1 MLHLKVTALFALLLT
16 TCVALTVGASPPAPG
31 ASGLP
36 LPTALSLQRYERQL
50 YSFLDGRQYAKLGWV
65 KDKGVRDTGPF
76 IAGAAYG
83 THPAVRIFYS
93 PEVYRW
99 LKAGRP
105 ENQPIPDGAMVVK
118 EMYTPPAARYE
129 GVTDAEVAKA
139 LSGWTVMVRDSRG
152 SRDGWFWAYYAPGEE
167 VDTNQY
173 PFSYPNAGF
182 GQYCVRCH
190 ASAESNFLFSS
201 LDNIEG
207 EPGEPIRFRVDNSW
221 LETDADDLLLPHTAL
236 AQAQDAPPVKDI
248 KPLKQPDKAFL
259 ETFPSIPPVS
269 PESVVKLPPVTLDH
283 VVAPSTP
290 PTSPE
295 HFLTS
300 DQCMSC
306 HDGQG
311 LPFGPNMFIPADET
325 HEGVNLSPYGEWN
338 WSMMGLAG
346 RDPIFYA
353 QLEGEAALF
362 PSKQGT
368 IDNLCLRCHGAMGQR
383 QWHADGN
390 AADYTLDKLLIRD
403 VADPNHKYG
412 ALSRDGI
419 SCMVCHQVVDDKKP
433 LRDIVTGRFE
443 VSGPVAGVTPIH
455 GPVSRPAKLPM
466 VASLGLEPQESLYI
480 STSRVCAGCH
490 TIYLPVFDKDGN
502 ELKQGFE
509 QATYLEWLNSSFQNE
524 LSTGTGSD
532 PQSCQDCHMTDRY
545 HSTKLAAQ
553 IANVQDQTYP
563 EVDNRRPLGEITVPL
578 RGLSGNTLPPGLDEL
593 GDETLKRHTLLG
605 INQFG
610 LEMFNQFDEVLGVR
624 KTDYM
629 TGSANGLPTAIAESD
644 RLAKHE
650 TARVEVL
657 DASLDRNELTA
668 KVRVTNLTGHRF
680 PSGVG
685 FRRAFLEFSVK
696 DARGRV
702 VWASGRTNTLG
713 VITDQT
719 GQPLATEFLEA
730 DPRTGEQLYEPHY
743 QLITRQ
749 DQVQIYE
756 ELTKNPEGAFTTS
769 FLARME
775 TLKDNRLLPK
785 GWTAEGPKGF
795 KAFYSPDPAEAE
807 EALQAT
813 HPEGNVLRDEQF
825 LDGTGSDVITY
836 RPTLPR
842 GLHGPLTVSAALYYQ
857 AIPPRYLQDRF
868 TTAQGDNT
876 RRLHYLAS
884 HLNLKGTNIES
895 WKLLTGSDSRQVAG
909 Q

>member
-1 MLHLKVTALFALLLT
+1 L
-16 TCVALTVGASPPAPG
+16 
-31 ASGLP
+31 GLQ
-36 LPTALSLQRYERQL
+36 AYERQL
-50 YSFLDGRQYAKLGWV
+50 YAFLDARQYEKLGWV

-93 PEVYRW
+93 PEVYDW

-105 ENQPIPDGAMVVK
+105 EDQLIPDGAMIIK
-118 EMYTPPAARYE
+118 EMYTPPAVRY
-129 GVTDAEVAKA
+129 GGMTDAEIDKA
-139 LSGWTVMVRDSRG
+139 VSGWTVMVRDSSG
-152 SRDGWFWAYYAPGEE
+152 SKDGWFWAYYAPGEE
-167 VDTNQY
+167 VDTNKY
-173 PFSYPNAGF
+173 PFNYPNAGF

-190 ASAESNFLFSS
+190 ASAEGSFTFSS
-201 LDNIEG
+201 LRNIEG

-221 LETDADDLLLPHTAL
+221 IDTDKDGFLLPHTAL
-236 AQAQDAPPVKDI
+236 AQAQDALPVKET
-248 KPLKQPDKAFL
+248 KPLTEPDPVFL
-259 ETFPSIPPVS
+259 ATFNSIERVA

-283 VVAPSTP
+283 VVAPATP
-290 PTSPE
+290 PTGPE

-311 LPFGPNMFIPADET
+311 APFGPNMFIPANET
-325 HEGVNLSPYGEWN
+325 HAGVNLSPYGEWN

-353 QLEGEAALF
+353 QLESEGALW
-362 PSKQGT
+362 PPLEGT
-368 IDNLCLRCHGAMGQR
+368 IENLCLTCHGAMGQR

-390 AADYTLDKLLIRD
+390 AEDYTLDKLLIRD
-403 VADPNHKYG
+403 VNDPDHKYG

-419 SCMVCHQVVDDKKP
+419 SCMVCHQIVDDKKP
-433 LRDIVTGRFE
+433 LRDIVNGNLE
-443 VSGPVAGVTPIH
+443 LSGPVDGVSKIY
-455 GPVSRPAKLPM
+455 GPVSRPSKLPM
-466 VASLGLEPQESLYI
+466 VASLGLEPQESDYI

-502 ELKQGFE
+502 ELKKSFE

-524 LSTGTGSD
+524 LGVGSN
-532 PQSCQDCHMTDRY
+532 PQTCQNCHMTDEY
-545 HSTKLAAQ
+545 HGTKLAAQ

-563 EVDNRRPLGEITVPL
+563 EADNLAPLSEITVPL
-578 RGLSGNTLPPGLDEL
+578 RGLSGDTLPPDLDKL

-610 LEMFNQFDEVLGVR
+610 LEMFNQFDDILGVR

-650 TARVEVL
+650 TARVEIL
-657 DASLDRNELTA
+657 STALEGNKLTA
-668 KVRVTNLTGHRF
+668 KVKVTNLTGHRF

-696 DARGRV
+696 DPQGNV
-702 VWASGRTNTLG
+702 VWVSGRTNSVG
-713 VITDQT
+713 VVVDAK
-719 GQPLATEFLEA
+719 GEPLPAEFLTR
-730 DPRTGEQLYEPHY
+730 DPKTGEQVYEPHY
-743 QLITRQ
+743 QTITRQ

-756 ELTKNPEGAFTTS
+756 ELTKNPEGGFTTS

-785 GWTAEGPKGF
+785 GWAAEGPEGF
-795 KAFYSPDPAEAE
+795 KAFYSPDPDQAE
-807 EALQAT
+807 EALHAT
-813 HPEGNVLRDEQF
+813 HPEGNVLQDEGF
-825 LDGTGSDVITY
+825 LDGTGSDVVTY
-836 RPTLPR
+836 QPMLPKGVLNELQEGQR
-842 GLHGPLTVSAALYYQ
+842 LTVTAALYYQ

-868 TTAQGDNT
+868 TTTQGDNT
-876 RRLHYLAS
+876 QRLHYLTS
-884 HLNLKGTNIES
+884 HLNLEGTNIEN
-895 WKLLTGSDSRQVAG
+895 WKLLIQSRSASVR
-909 Q
+909 